1 MVGRCLACRDAL
13 GLLGPLKCGWTTYVP
28 LDHLRALGPPGSR
41 NTVVQR
47 NISGPSARRWSKQK
61 SAAVSPLGLSRRGS
75 WSGTGVGAGRCGLG
89 PSGVVGGGSV
99 LCSSRGAFCSR
110 GVHFALER
118 ALLTAPLEGEM
129 HRSSAKCTP
138 RHPGVGAGPVQERS
152 DRRGRAVRA
161 GARVQS
167 VQPQA
172 LEPGGRRPC
181 RGPRR
186 RRLSESVAKT
196 PIEPGRARRIVDI
209 PRFCSP
215 PIPPRDAFATDSDTT
230 PPRTAPGAPPAPPR
244 ARPAPSPR
252 RSRPVRGSF

>member
-1 MVGRCLACRDAL
+1 MGSTGRSSRGDPGDVGIGRAGRRGGSPATPSLRPDSASRMVGRRLACRDAL
-13 GLLGPLKCGWTTYVP
+13 GLLGPLKCGWTTVF
-28 LDHLRALGPPGSR
+28 RGPG
-41 NTVVQR
+41 
-47 NISGPSARRWSKQK
+47 GPSARRWSKQK
-61 SAAVSPLGLSRRGS
+61 SAAVSPLGPSRRGS

-99 LCSSRGAFCSR
+99 LCSSRGAFR
-110 GVHFALER
+110 PRDVHFALER

-138 RHPGVGAGPVQERS
+138 RHPVGAGPVQERS
-152 DRRGRAVRA
+152 DRRGR
-161 GARVQS
+161 
-167 VQPQA
+167 
-172 LEPGGRRPC
+172 RPR

-196 PIEPGRARRIVDI
+196 RIAPKRRRRIVDI

-215 PIPPRDAFATDSDTT
+215 QIPPRDAFATDSDT
-230 PPRTAPGAPPAPPR
+230 PPFRTAPGAPPAPPR

-252 RSRPVRGSF
+252 RSRPIRRSSW